1 VPERWIFS
9 HYEAKPLSPRL
20 TERVFKTKGIPN
32 RIENKQI
39 AQYLE
44 IGKYVYDEI
53 IDYCKN
59 ALPYEACG
67 LLSGVKEEAGNT
79 IWKLKNESLKQNR
92 FYMSKEAVNNT
103 IIKISENGE
112 KLTGIFHSHPTSQ
125 AYPSTQ
131 DIENNPYDHIA
142 YLIVSFY
149 KGKVEVGCF
158 KMNNKR
164 VIPLNLIIT
173 DE

>member
-1 VPERWIFS
+1 MKKS
-9 HYEAKPLSPRL
+9 
-20 TERVFKTKGIPN
+20 
-32 RIENKQI
+32 
-39 AQYLE
+39 
-44 IGKYVYDEI
+44 VYDDM
-53 IDYCKN
+53 IDYCKH

-79 IWKLKNESLKQNR
+79 LWKIKNESLSLNR
-92 FYMSKEAVNNT
+92 FYMSKEA
-103 IIKISENGE
+103 IKRAVLKMNENGE
-112 KLTGIFHSHPTSQ
+112 KLTGIFHSHPTSP
-125 AYPSTQ
+125 AFPSTH
-131 DIENNPYDHIA
+131 DIENNPYDHIG

-158 KMNNKR
+158 RMNNKR